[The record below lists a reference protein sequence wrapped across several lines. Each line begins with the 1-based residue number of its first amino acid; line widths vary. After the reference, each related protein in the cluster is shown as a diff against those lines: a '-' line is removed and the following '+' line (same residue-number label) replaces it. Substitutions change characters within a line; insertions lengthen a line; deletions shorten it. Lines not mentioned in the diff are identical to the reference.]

1 VTKVTRRPR
10 LSPAAALALVTA
22 LSAVGCTV
30 PVAAGVE
37 EGDANRIVVAL
48 DRVRVDAT
56 KEPDP
61 GTEGR
66 FRVVVPRD
74 DVARALTTMSA
85 EGLPRPNPAGVL
97 SSVDRGALV
106 PSRSAEHAQVV
117 AGLAGDLE
125 RTLETVDG
133 VLAARV
139 HLNLPEPDPLRGSRD
154 PRDLAGSRATA
165 SVLIEHRG
173 SSTPIAVNEV
183 QRLLAGGVAGLA
195 PQDVAV
201 VAIERAAGAPT
212 ADAVALSHVG
222 PIAVARTS
230 ARALQAAL
238 GVLLALV
245 AVLAGMTLSLY
256 ARLSRARGLVVT
268 EGGPG
273 GDGEGGTGSGGAKR
287 GGSAA

>member
-1 VTKVTRRPR
+1 MTKVIRRP
-10 LSPAAALALVTA
+10 LLWPASAFALVAA
-22 LSAVGCTV
+22 LSASGCTV

-139 HLNLPEPDPLRGSRD
+139 HLSLPEADPLR
-154 PRDLAGSRATA
+154 DLPERKATA

-173 SSTPIAVNEV
+173 SSSPIAAPEV

-195 PQDVAV
+195 PADVAV
-201 VAIERAAGAPT
+201 VAIERASGAPGG
-212 ADAVALSHVG
+212 DGVALSHVG

-256 ARLSRARGLVVT
+256 ARLSRARGVVIA

-273 GDGEGGTGSGGAKR
+273 GDRDKDGGTGGAGGATKR